1 MSAPGRCPGGV
12 RMDEDRTGAPGPG
25 RAGPGASFRTA
36 GPPRSG
42 GARAAAEGVAAP
54 GPGSAGAGDGPT
66 GETAGRW
73 CGGGGA
79 GGLEALR
86 VPDGLSAR
94 VPAEQRGAGRD
105 DVRLLV
111 SRGRAVSHRAFRE
124 LPGELRAG
132 DVLVVNTS
140 MTLPA
145 AVNGRVGGER
155 VVVHFS
161 TRGADGRWAV
171 ELRAPG
177 AAGVTGPRPG
187 GPAGAVVRL
196 PGGRTLVV
204 EEPLGPASG
213 ARLWWARVP
222 EPMSMSLSGPQSGPQ
237 SVAQSVAGAES
248 MPGPERTRPVP
259 RPEWRPTSVPK
270 RDPMPE
276 SRSEAESAQGLVP
289 GLVRESEAAE
299 EAARPMRGPVP
310 DADPMRGLVRE
321 SEAEKEAAR
330 PMRGPVPDSVP
341 EFLRRYGRPIRYGY
355 TERDQPLS
363 AYQTVFAAPSP
374 DGSGSAE
381 MPSAARPFTAA
392 LVAELVRR
400 GVLFAPLSLH
410 TGVASAEAHEPPY
423 PERFSVPPATAWLVN
438 AVRAA
443 RGGDRTT
450 GGRVI
455 AVGTT
460 AVRALESA
468 AGADGLVRPVA
479 GWTDLVVTPRR
490 GVRVVDGLLTGLHE
504 PRASHLL
511 MLEAVAG
518 REALRLG
525 YEAALQERYLWHEFG
540 DVHLLLRD
548 EERNA
553 PDCSSNEW

>member
-1 MSAPGRCPGGV
+1 M
-12 RMDEDRTGAPGPG
+12 
-25 RAGPGASFRTA
+25 
-36 GPPRSG
+36 
-42 GARAAAEGVAAP
+42 
-54 GPGSAGAGDGPT
+54 
-66 GETAGRW
+66 
-73 CGGGGA
+73 
-79 GGLEALR
+79 EALR
-86 VPDGLSAR
+86 VPPELSAR
-94 VPAEQRGAGRD
+94 VPAEQRGSGRD

-111 SRGRAVSHRAFRE
+111 TRGTEVSHHTFRE
-124 LPGELRAG
+124 LPGQVRAG

-140 MTLPA
+140 ATLPA

-161 TRGADGRWAV
+161 TRGEDGRWAV

-177 AAGVTGPRPG
+177 GSGATGPRPG

-196 PGGRTLVV
+196 PGGRELVL
-204 EEPLGPASG
+204 EEPMGGVLSAGNALPTSRSRRTPGHTPALAPGGTEAGPAEAGAGEAAGAVEAGPSEAGAVGRGTVEAGATEVGAVEGGTVEAGAGARGAVDRGPFGAGPASG

-222 EPMSMSLSGPQSGPQ
+222 EG
-237 SVAQSVAGAES
+237 
-248 MPGPERTRPVP
+248 
-259 RPEWRPTSVPK
+259 
-270 RDPMPE
+270 
-276 SRSEAESAQGLVP
+276 VP
-289 GLVRESEAAE
+289 GL
-299 EAARPMRGPVP
+299 
-310 DADPMRGLVRE
+310 
-321 SEAEKEAAR
+321 
-330 PMRGPVPDSVP
+330 
-341 EFLRRYGRPIRYGY
+341 LRRYGRPIRYGY

-363 AYQTVFAAPSP
+363 AYQTVFAVAAP

-392 LVAELVRR
+392 LVAELVSR
-400 GVLFAPLSLH
+400 GVQFAPLSLD

-423 PERFSVPPATAWLVN
+423 PERFSVPPTTAWLVN
-438 AVRAA
+438 AARAA
-443 RGGDRTT
+443 

-468 AGADGLVRPVA
+468 VDAAGVVRPVS

-504 PRASHLL
+504 PEASHLL

-518 REALRLG
+518 REALRRG
-525 YEAALQERYLWHEFG
+525 YEAALERRYLWHEFG
-540 DVHLLLRD
+540 DVHLLLPD

-553 PDCSSNEW
+553 PDCSSNVK